1 MAMRKGPVAADPD
14 AYVDAL
20 SGWRREL
27 VARLRAIARKP
38 KGVTEVVKWGHLVY
52 SHVGPA
58 YLVRAED
65 GRVLFGFW
73 RGQRLRGIEPRL
85 EPGGKYEMATLDLRE
100 GDAIA
105 AATARRLVAAA
116 IELNRTL
123 GDPTSTAP
131 ARGKQA

>member
-38 KGVTEVVKWGHLVY
+38 EGVTEVVKWGHLVY

-73 RGQRLRGIEPRL
+73 RGQRLREIEPRL
-85 EPGGKYEMATLDLRE
+85 KKGGKYEMATLELHE
-100 GDAIA
+100 GVTIKPA
-105 AATARRLVAAA
+105 AARRLARQAVA
-116 IELNRTL
+116 LNRTL
-123 GDPTSTAP
+123 GDPTGDAKRAP
-131 ARGKQA
+131 KRG